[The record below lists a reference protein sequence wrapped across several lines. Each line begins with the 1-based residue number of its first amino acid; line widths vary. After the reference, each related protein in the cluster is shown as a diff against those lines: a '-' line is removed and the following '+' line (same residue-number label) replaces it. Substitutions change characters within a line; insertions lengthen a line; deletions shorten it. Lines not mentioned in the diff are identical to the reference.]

1 MNNFALPT
9 EFKIATA
16 NNRRILAGYSD
27 THRDLYVDAVD
38 TYEGYVYDDL
48 CDYLADLIDYIQD
61 RVE

>member
-9 EFKIATA
+9 KCKTA
-16 NNRRILAGYSD
+16 VAHNRRILAGYSE

-61 RVE
+61 RL